1 MTADTLTRLTL
12 PEASVACIQAYE
24 RVFGKP
30 PSRSLLVFLLAQSAL
45 ETGRWKAMHCWN
57 AGNIRGR
64 GPGGAWTSIEGAS
77 EVVGGREVWFRGGVW
92 RDKLGAVVTDLTGLS
107 HDNAFAAYK
116 DPVDGFE
123 GLIRFLC
130 VASHPPKP
138 NRYAPA
144 VEAAERGDVAA
155 YCHLLKHPPS
165 GQPGY
170 YTADEELYRRGV
182 QAQVVWVEEQ
192 LFPEEAA

>member
-1 MTADTLTRLTL
+1 MKDQLTPLSL
-12 PEASVACIQAYE
+12 AEASVACVQAYH
-24 RVFGKP
+24 RVFGRDI
-30 PSRSLLVFLLAQSAL
+30 SRQLLIFLLAQSAL

-64 GPGGAWTSIEGAS
+64 GPGGAWVSIEGAS

-92 RDKLGAVVTDLTGLS
+92 RDKAGAVVTDLTGLS
-107 HDNAFAAYK
+107 ANNAFAAYA

-130 VASHPPKP
+130 VASNPPKP

-144 VEAAERGDVAA
+144 IEAAERGDVAA

-165 GQPGY
+165 GQDGY
-170 YTADEELYRRGV
+170 YTANEDLYRRGV
-182 QAQVVWVEEQ
+182 LSQVVWVEEN
-192 LFPEEAA
+192 LFPERTT